1 MNEKELERL
10 ARLTVENGF
19 DLSVLLDFPSVRKN
33 PEQKAFIESLLKK
46 EMERAE

>member
-1 MNEKELERL
+1 MEKEELDKL

-33 PEQKAFIESLLKK
+33 PEQKAFIESLLRKEK
-46 EMERAE
+46 EMAE